1 MKRRFV
7 HRLTM
12 QAGAILQVGGSKN
25 SEREEKMGA
34 GDAKGDGPMFP

>member
-1 MKRRFV
+1 
-7 HRLTM
+7 M

-25 SEREEKMGA
+25 SEREEEKISA